1 MNTGIITSDTSLD
14 KEVLYDSRKKKMT
27 VDLDPALK
35 RADVLEMNG
44 GTRLVTTTPNQTIT
58 ETLWTYSHK
67 MPFRPQVHAY
77 FYVTDA
83 PNAADVT
90 NGLEVGS
97 YYKTNLPIVFN
108 AIGYGDEGIQMIVTD
123 KTISL
128 VHTATSGSSITTS
141 SPFKGVGNL
150 LKFRFR
156 YIVVNQRAIDVGS
169 SS

>member
-35 RADVLEMNG
+35 RADVLMMDG
-44 GTRLVTTTPNQTIT
+44 GTRLVTSTPNQTIT
-58 ETLWTYSHK
+58 ETIWTYTHK
-67 MPFRPQVHAY
+67 MGFKPQVHAY

-90 NGLEVGS
+90 NGLVVGS
-97 YYKTNLPIVFN
+97 YYKTNLYIVFN
-108 AIGYGDEGIQMIVTD
+108 AIGYGDESIRMVVDD

-128 VHTATSGSSITTS
+128 VHTATSSPSVTS
-141 SPFKGVGNL
+141 ASPFKGVGNL
-150 LKFRFR
+150 VKFRFR
-156 YIVVNQRAIDVGS
+156 YIVVNQRDIDVNTTY
-169 SS
+169 

>member
-1 MNTGIITSDTSLD
+1 MNTGIITSNTSLD
-14 KEVLYDSRKKKMT
+14 KEILYDSRKRKMT
-27 VDLDPALK
+27 IDLDPALK
-35 RADVLEMNG
+35 RADLLTFDG
-44 GTRLVTTTPNQTIT
+44 GTRLITTTPNQTIS
-58 ETLWTYSHK
+58 ETLWTYNHR

-108 AIGYGDEGIQMIVTD
+108 AIGYGDEAITMVVTD

-128 VHTATSGSSITTS
+128 VHTATSGSSITGAF
-141 SPFKGVGNL
+141 PFKGVGNL

-156 YIVVNQRAIDVGS
+156 YLVVNQRAIDVGS
-169 SS
+169 TS

>member
-35 RADVLEMNG
+35 RADVLTMDG
-44 GTRLVTTTPNQTIT
+44 GTRLVTTTPNATIT
-58 ETLWTYSHK
+58 ETLWSYNHRMGFK
-67 MPFRPQVHAY
+67 PQVHAY

-83 PNAADVT
+83 PNSASIT
-90 NGLEVGS
+90 NGLVVGS

-108 AIGYGDEGIQMIVTD
+108 AIGYGDETINMVVDD

-128 VHTATSGSSITTS
+128 VHIATAGSSIS
-141 SPFKGVGNL
+141 GSFPFNGVGNL

-169 SS
+169 TS

>member
-27 VDLDPALK
+27 VDLDPVLK
-35 RADVLEMNG
+35 RADVITLDG
-44 GTRLVTTTPNQTIT
+44 GTRLVTTTPNQTIS
-58 ETLWTYSHK
+58 ETLWTYTHK
-67 MPFRPQVHAY
+67 MPFRPQVHAF

-83 PNAADVT
+83 PDAAAIT
-90 NGLEVGS
+90 NGLVVGS
-97 YYKTNLPIVFN
+97 YYKTYLPIVYN
-108 AIGYGDEGIQMIVTD
+108 ATGYGDEGIELVVDD

-128 VHTATSGSSITTS
+128 VHTATSGSSISGT
-141 SPFKGVGNL
+141 SPFNGVGNL